1 MRRLLGIAVLVA
13 ACALPGTATPAPP
26 PSEAATAAYLAEV
39 VRVVLAGDLDRLCDL
54 GGGTCRRQLREGADA
69 APRTAPRVVGSIVVP
84 PTLLSDGNW
93 RVGGR
98 LLQLCG
104 LDGLGRR
111 YYSEMLVFADRGRLI
126 SLEPVFWTGLQIET
140 AAMVTRTPGPGPCPV
155 D

>member
-1 MRRLLGIAVLVA
+1 MRRLLGLAVLVA
-13 ACALPGTATPAPP
+13 ACSLPGAATPAPP

-39 VRVVLAGDLDRLCDL
+39 VGIVLAGDLDRLCEL

-69 APRTAPRVVGSIVVP
+69 APRTPPRVVGSIVVP
-84 PTLLSDGNW
+84 SMMLSDGNW

-104 LDGLGRR
+104 VDSLGRR
-111 YYSEMLVFADRGRLI
+111 YYSEMLVFEESGRLI
-126 SLEPVFWTGLQIET
+126 SREPVYWTGLRIET
-140 AAMVTRTPGPGPCPV
+140 GAMVTRTPGPAPCPV